1 MAIKNLII
9 ALVALCVGSQALGQ
23 GFFDFGQIPGVDEP
37 SVQID
42 LDPWLLGFVGE
53 ATRSGDPATADL
65 LAGLTGIRVRVY
77 DSMRDAAAVA
87 GFIDNASQAL
97 ENDGWQRMV
106 YIQDGDD
113 KVRIYVKR
121 DEDAL
126 SGMTVMVVD
135 ESDAV
140 FLNIAGSITPEQLG
154 RVVAAVGLDGVAST
168 LGGTVEQTDDATN

>member
-1 MAIKNLII
+1 MAIRNLII
-9 ALVALCVGSQALGQ
+9 ALVAIGAGSPALGQ
-23 GFFDFGQIPGVDEP
+23 GFFDFGQIPGVGEP

-65 LAGLTGIRVRVY
+65 LAGLSGVRVRIY
-77 DSMRDAAAVA
+77 ESMRDAVAVA
-87 GFIDNASQAL
+87 GFVDKASQAL
-97 ENDGWQRMV
+97 ESDGWQRMV

-135 ESDAV
+135 ASDAV

-154 RVVAAVGLDGVAST
+154 RVVAAVGLEDVAGA
-168 LGGTVEQTDDATN
+168 LGGPVERTGEATD

>member
-1 MAIKNLII
+1 MATRKLII
-9 ALVALCVGSQALGQ
+9 ALLVLCTGAPTMAQ
-23 GFFDFGQIPGVDEP
+23 GFFDFGKIPGVDEP
-37 SVQID
+37 SIQID

-53 ATRSGDPATADL
+53 ATRSNDPATADL
-65 LAGLTGIRVRVY
+65 LAGLSGIRVRIY

-87 GFIDNASQAL
+87 GFVDDASQAL
-97 ENDGWQRMV
+97 ESDGWQRMV

-121 DEDAL
+121 DGDTL

-135 ESDAV
+135 ASDAV

-154 RVVAAVGLDGVAST
+154 RVVAAVGLEDVAGT
-168 LGGTVEQTDDATN
+168 LGGTVEQTGDAAD

>member
-1 MAIKNLII
+1 MAIRNLII
-9 ALVALCVGSQALGQ
+9 ALVALCASSQGLAQ
-23 GFFDFGQIPGVDEP
+23 GFFDFGKIPGVDEP
-37 SVQID
+37 SIQID

-65 LAGLTGIRVRVY
+65 LAGLSGIRVRIY
-77 DSMRDAAAVA
+77 ESMRDITAVA
-87 GFIDNASQAL
+87 GFVDDASQAL
-97 ENDGWQRMV
+97 ESDGWQRMV
-106 YIQDGDD
+106 YIQDGED

-135 ESDAV
+135 ASDAV

-154 RVVAAVGLDGVAST
+154 RVVAAMGLEDVAGT
-168 LGGTVEQTDDATN
+168 LIGNVEQTDDTTD